1 MMVKNPCYL
10 DVKTNQWRAINEVY
24 LSSNGGLP
32 TYEGSYNFGIE
43 DGTIWMITSGVGGDW
58 YNNGKGKKA
67 DWYTFG

>member
-1 MMVKNPCYL
+1 MMVRNPCYL
-10 DVKTNQWRAINEVY
+10 DAKTNQWYSINDVH
-24 LSSNGGLP
+24 LASNGGLP